1 MWAAVLGYCERNPAE
16 VERCASDLIELT
28 TRHHFAHYMAA
39 GAVYCGWARSVR
51 AEPGGVEVR
60 RSREKTRGHAGYR
73 QRIKRQKRNRA
84 EKETLLQ
91 GIWRVLLCL
100 WIQLSVSRQKPKKLS
115 CRK

>member
-73 QRIKRQKRNRA
+73 QRIKRQKKRKAGVRGTFPN
-84 EKETLLQ
+84 K
-91 GIWRVLLCL
+91 L
-100 WIQLSVSRQKPKKLS
+100 WLFPESRLEQLNAIVW
-115 CRK
+115 